1 LHPEPDDIGWNMN
14 LSCLIWSK
22 FLTVVLNVQLGV
34 LTMSRLPKPNCLEGR
49 PLRTFHFSLASW
61 TGWHGLDHGFS
72 LLYLKQVPSC
82 CHRTWT
88 SLEIGRFMSNP
99 EPSCNGEVPD
109 QQFTLNLFLPWE
121 REVHVQLGAFVVCKG
136 SWPTYDIEL
145 EPPIEWGGS
154 VPSSNFHRIE
164 KVPDARLTSILDI
177 LWNRRIHIRLWTFMS
192 WWGSGTTFD
201 VYTRPP
207 VTSKTSYPTLD
218 LPKNWE
224 VPDAR
229 LTSILDLLWYRRIHI
244 RLWIFLNWR
253 GSWPTWNLHIIERFI
268 PTLNLRLST

>member
-1 LHPEPDDIGWNMN
+1 MDFHCFIWNKFLAVVIELEPHLKLGG
-14 LSCLIWSK
+14 SCL
-22 FLTVVLNVQLGV
+22 TLNLHV
-34 LTMSRLPKPNCLEGR
+34 M
-49 PLRTFHFSLASW
+49 
-61 TGWHGLDHGFS
+61 
-72 LLYLKQVPSC
+72 
-82 CHRTWT
+82 
-88 SLEIGRFMSNP
+88 
-99 EPSCNGEVPD
+99 GEVPD
-109 QQFTLNLFLPWE
+109 LQFTLNLFLPWK

-177 LWNRRIHIRLWTFMS
+177 LWNRRIHIRLWTFMN
-192 WWGSGTTFD
+192 WRGSGTTFD

-244 RLWIFLNWR
+244 
-253 GSWPTWNLHIIERFI
+253 
-268 PTLNLRLST
+268 